1 MVMGVSRL
9 IASGLGTGYLPKAPG
24 TWGSLAAIMVGVPLM
39 AGPVWLLPAAALVA
53 CGAGFV
59 AIPRCVPD
67 READP
72 SWVVID
78 EVAGQWI
85 ALLGLGG
92 LSVAGL
98 VLAFVG
104 FRLLD
109 IVKPGPVGWADRQPG
124 AFGIMADDILA
135 GAGVALALLA
145 ARWAGAPL

>member
-1 MVMGVSRL
+1 MSWLVASFGGV
-9 IASGLGTGYLPKAPG
+9 GTLPRAPG
-24 TWGSLAAIMVGVPLM
+24 TWGSLAA
-39 AGPVWLLPAAALVA
+39 WLLGLIFMAKPGALAVAALAA
-53 CGAGFV
+53 CAAGFV

-67 READP
+67 RDADP

-85 ALLGLGG
+85 AMLGLGVVTIPG
-92 LSVAGL
+92 AL
-98 VLAFVG
+98 LAFAG

-109 IVKPGPVGWADRQPG
+109 ISKPGPIGWADRQGG

-135 GAGVALALLA
+135 GLAAAAALIM